1 MATVFEIVDKL
12 RAGEEVIISNK
23 YKGIVMQ
30 QMSDHEIGDIAVSF
44 EPCGKSHTKMVIAK

>member
-12 RAGEEVIISNK
+12 RDGEEVVISNK

-30 QMSDHEIGDIAVSF
+30 QMNDHKVGDIVISF
-44 EPCGKSHTKMVIAK
+44 EPCGNGHTKMAIAK

>member
-12 RAGEEVIISNK
+12 RAGEEVVISNK

-30 QMSDHEIGDIAVSF
+30 QMSDHKIGDIIVSF
-44 EPCGKSHTKMVIAK
+44 EPSGKNHTKMVIAK